1 MMARFQQTV
10 PRKDCAMAFD
20 FRVAPLAGWTPLIS
34 ILLSIHLVAAAA
46 VGATENAIATHSIHS
61 TVQNEDW
68 PMHGL
73 TAYEDRFSP
82 LSEIDRDSISRLG
95 LAWSY
100 ATGSD
105 RGLEATPLIID
116 GVLYATASWSIV
128 FALDA
133 KTGRELWRHDPKV
146 PGWKARHACC
156 GVVNRGVAH
165 ADGRIYSGTIDGR
178 LIALDARTGG
188 LLWSTQ
194 TTDPGQPYTITGAP
208 RIVKDLVVIGNGGA
222 EFGVRGYVSAYEVE
236 TGKLAWRFYTVP
248 ASKDGPHEHPELI
261 AAAKTWSRDSMWE
274 SGLGGTVWDS
284 MAFDPE
290 LDLLYVGTGNSS
302 VYDRDKRSPGGG
314 DNLYLASILA
324 LRPDTGKLVWYYQ
337 TTPGEH
343 WDYTATQ
350 QMILTDLDWKGS
362 RRKVLLQAPKNGF
375 FYVLDRATGEL
386 LGAKKFVHVSWA
398 SHVDLDSGRPVER
411 EEAHWSKKDAMVAP
425 APPGGHNWHPMS
437 FHPGTGLVYLP
448 ATESAYAFMAHSA
461 FRFRPG
467 LWNTGE
473 DFTRL
478 HESLENYGDARYLPC
493 GLTRLI
499 AWDPIR
505 EEKAWEVLHDSGV
518 PGGTLATAGGL
529 VFQGIGQGRFAA
541 FDAATGDRL
550 WSSEVGIDVMAAP
563 VTYRV
568 DGEQYI
574 AVLAGVGGSH
584 GNHQSEFDHDN
595 AGRVLSYKLDGKAP
609 MPPVT
614 LRPERRVSRPRLDVP
629 PETIE
634 RGRHVYAET
643 CFTCHGMGLQASGVY
658 PDLRTASAKTHEQWD
673 AIVRG
678 GIRTKKG
685 MPSFADA
692 VSAEDAKAIQAYVLD
707 RAWHEPG
714 ILEKML
720 GVLVD
725 HTCIPVSWMTD

>member
-1 MMARFQQTV
+1 MIFDLRAVSRTV
-10 PRKDCAMAFD
+10 RTHVTFCFLACLVAMAPI
-20 FRVAPLAGWTPLIS
+20 VATANAAEAKTGSSATPPGS
-34 ILLSIHLVAAAA
+34 RSTP
-46 VGATENAIATHSIHS
+46 ATS
-61 TVQNEDW
+61 VDW

-73 TAYEDRFSP
+73 TAYEERFSA
-82 LSEIDRDSISRLG
+82 LSEINHDSVSRLG

-105 RGLEATPLIID
+105 RGLEATPLVID

-133 KTGRELWRHDPKV
+133 RTGRELWRHDPQV

-165 ADGRIYSGTIDGR
+165 SKGRIFAGTIDGR
-178 LIALDARTGG
+178 LIALDARTGD
-188 LLWSTQ
+188 LLWSVR
-194 TTDPGQPYTITGAP
+194 TTNLSEPYTITGAP
-208 RIVKDLVVIGNGGA
+208 RIVKNLVVIGNGGA
-222 EFGVRGYVSAYEVE
+222 EFGVRGYVSAYHTESGE
-236 TGKLAWRFYTVP
+236 RAWRFYTVP
-248 ASKDGPHEHPELI
+248 ANKKGPHEHPELA
-261 AAAKTWSRDSMWE
+261 AAAKTWSKDSMWE
-274 SGLGGTVWDS
+274 AGLGGTAWDS

-302 VYDRDKRSPGGG
+302 VYDREKRSPGGG

-324 LRPDTGKLVWYYQ
+324 LRPDTGELVWHYQ

-350 QMILTDLDWKGS
+350 HMILADLDWKGT
-362 RRKVLLQAPKNGF
+362 RRKVLMQAPKNGF

-386 LGAKKFVHVSWA
+386 LGAEKFVHASWA
-398 SHVDLDSGRPVER
+398 SHVDLDTGRPVER
-411 EEAHWSKKDAMVAP
+411 EEAHWSKKDAFVSP

-437 FHPGTGLVYLP
+437 FHPGTGLVYIP
-448 ATESAYAFMAHSA
+448 AVESAYSYMSNAS

-478 HESLENYGDARYLPC
+478 HEAIEDYGAARYLPC
-493 GLTRLI
+493 GRTRLI
-499 AWDPIR
+499 AWDPVR
-505 EEKAWEVLHDSGV
+505 GEKAWEVLHDSGV
-518 PGGTLATAGGL
+518 PGGTLSTAGGL

-541 FDAATGDRL
+541 FDAATGERL
-550 WSSEVGIDVMAAP
+550 WSSEIGIDVMAPP
-563 VTYRV
+563 VTYRL

-595 AGRVLSYKLDGKAP
+595 AGRLLSYKLDAKAP
-609 MPPVT
+609 MPPVK
-614 LRPERRVSRPRLDVP
+614 LRPERQISRPRLDVP
-629 PETIE
+629 PETIK
-634 RGRHVYAET
+634 RGRQVYAET
-643 CFTCHGMGLQASGVY
+643 CFSCHGIGLQGSGVY
-658 PDLRTASAKTHEQWD
+658 PDLRTASAETHEQWD

-678 GIRTKKG
+678 GLRSQKG
-685 MPSFADA
+685 MPSFADV
-692 VSAEDAKAIQAYVLD
+692 VSADDAKAIQAYVLE

-714 ILEKML
+714 LLEKTL
-720 GVLVD
+720 GVFVD
-725 HTCIPVSWMTD
+725 HACIPVSWMTD

>member
-1 MMARFQQTV
+1 
-10 PRKDCAMAFD
+10 MAFD
-20 FRVAPLAGWTPLIS
+20 FRIAPGAARSLLISVFLIS
-34 ILLSIHLVAAAA
+34 IVSIVAATLVPTA
-46 VGATENAIATHSIHS
+46 VNAIETDPIPPSS
-61 TVQNEDW
+61 PKPGDDW

-82 LSEIDRDSISRLG
+82 LSEIDRNSVSRLG

-100 ATGSD
+100 PTGTN

-156 GVVNRGVAH
+156 DVVNRGVAH
-165 ADGRIYSGTIDGR
+165 SNGRIYVGTIDGR
-178 LIALDARTGG
+178 LIALDAKTGAPV
-188 LLWSTQ
+188 WSVQ
-194 TTDPGQPYTITGAP
+194 TADPDQPYTITGAP
-208 RIVKDLVVIGNGGA
+208 RVVKDLVVIGNGGA
-222 EFGVRGYVSAYEVE
+222 DLGVRGYFSAYHAE
-236 TGKLAWRFYTVP
+236 TGELAWRFYTVP
-248 ASKDGPHEHPELI
+248 ANKDGPHEHPELV

-274 SGLGGTVWDS
+274 SGLGGTAWDS
-284 MAFDPE
+284 MAFDAE

-324 LRPDTGKLVWYYQ
+324 LRPDTGELVWYYQ

-350 QMILTDLDWKGS
+350 HMILTDLDWKGA

-386 LGAKKFVHVSWA
+386 LGAKKFVHASWA
-398 SHVDLDSGRPVER
+398 THVDLDSGRPVER
-411 EEAHWSKKDAMVAP
+411 EEANWSKKDALISP
-425 APPGGHNWHPMS
+425 AATGGHNWHPMS
-437 FHPGTGLVYLP
+437 FHPGTGLVYIP
-448 ATESAYAFMAHSA
+448 AVESAYSYMPNST

-478 HESLENYGDARYLPC
+478 HETLEDYGDARYLPC

-499 AWDPIR
+499 AWDPVR
-505 EEKAWEVLHDSGV
+505 EKKAWEVLHDSGV
-518 PGGTLATAGGL
+518 PGGTLATAGDL
-529 VFQGIGQGRFAA
+529 VFQGIGQGRLAA
-541 FDAATGDRL
+541 FDATSGKLL
-550 WSSEVGIDVMAAP
+550 WTSEIGIDVMAPP
-563 VTYRV
+563 VSYRV
-568 DGEQYI
+568 DGQQYI

-595 AGRVLSYKLDGKAP
+595 AGRLLSYKLGGKAT

-614 LRPERRVSRPRLDVP
+614 LRPKRKVSRPRLDVP
-629 PETIE
+629 PEMIE
-634 RGRHVYAET
+634 RGRRVYADT
-643 CFTCHGMGLQASGVY
+643 CFTCHGMGLHASGLY
-658 PDLRTASAKTHEQWD
+658 PDLRTASAETHEQWD
-673 AIVRG
+673 AIVLG
-678 GIRTKKG
+678 GIRTQKG
-685 MPSFADA
+685 MPSFADV
-692 VSAEDAKAIQAYVLD
+692 VSAEDARAVQAYVLD

-714 ILEKML
+714 VLEKML
-720 GVLVD
+720 GVFVD
-725 HTCIPVSWMTD
+725 NACVPVSWMTD

>member
-1 MMARFQQTV
+1 
-10 PRKDCAMAFD
+10 MAFD
-20 FRVAPLAGWTPLIS
+20 FRIAPLAGWAPLIS
-34 ILLSIHLVAAAA
+34 ILLSNHLVAAAA
-46 VGATENAIATHSIHS
+46 VGATENAIAIHSIRS

-222 EFGVRGYVSAYEVE
+222 EFGVRGYVSAYEVK

-248 ASKDGPHEHPELI
+248 SSKDGPHEHPELI

-448 ATESAYAFMAHSA
+448 AARTRIRVHGPQRLSISPGTLEYGRGLHASARKS
-461 FRFRPG
+461 RELR
-467 LWNTGE
+467 
-473 DFTRL
+473 RR
-478 HESLENYGDARYLPC
+478 SI
-493 GLTRLI
+493 LI

-643 CFTCHGMGLQASGVY
+643 CFTCHGIATIRVWFARSMPGGRRTCSIVSRSPTSITRPRSCSAARRRGPCPGSVASSISWRRCPGPER
-658 PDLRTASAKTHEQWD
+658 PD
-673 AIVRG
+673 VR
-678 GIRTKKG
+678 
-685 MPSFADA
+685 
-692 VSAEDAKAIQAYVLD
+692 
-707 RAWHEPG
+707 
-714 ILEKML
+714 
-720 GVLVD
+720 
-725 HTCIPVSWMTD
+725 

>member
-1 MMARFQQTV
+1 
-10 PRKDCAMAFD
+10 MAFE
-20 FRVAPLAGWTPLIS
+20 FRVTPLVFRT
-34 ILLSIHLVAAAA
+34 LLVSMLAINFLTAAIT
-46 VGATENAIATHSIHS
+46 GATANDAQAKLDPSRQSESPD
-61 TVQNEDW
+61 EDW
-68 PMHGL
+68 PLHGL
-73 TAYEDRFSP
+73 TPYEERFSP
-82 LSEIDRDSISRLG
+82 LSDINRDSVSRLG

-100 ATGSD
+100 DTHSN

-116 GVLYATASWSIV
+116 GVLYATASWSVV

-133 KTGRELWRHDPKV
+133 KTGREIWRHDPKV
-146 PGWKARHACC
+146 PRWKAKHVCC
-156 GVVNRGVAH
+156 DVVNRGVAH
-165 ADGRIYSGTIDGR
+165 SNGRIYSGTIDGR

-188 LLWSTQ
+188 LVWSVR

-208 RIVKDLVVIGNGGA
+208 RIVKNLIIIGNGGA
-222 EFGVRGYVSAYEVE
+222 DFGVRGYISAYQLE

-261 AAAKTWSRDSMWE
+261 AAAKTWSKDSMWK
-274 SGLGGTVWDS
+274 SGLGGTAWDS

-302 VYDRDKRSPGGG
+302 VYDREKRSPGGG

-324 LRPDTGKLVWYYQ
+324 LRPDTGELVWYYQ

-350 QMILTDLDWKGS
+350 HMILTDLDWKGT
-362 RRKVLLQAPKNGF
+362 RRKVLMQAPKNGF
-375 FYVLDRATGEL
+375 FYVLDRVTGEL
-386 LGAKKFVHVSWA
+386 LGAKKFVHASWA

-411 EEAHWSKKDAMVAP
+411 EESLWSKRDAIVSP

-448 ATESAYAFMAHSA
+448 ASESVYIYMANDAYQ
-461 FRFRPG
+461 FRPG

-478 HESLENYGDARYLPC
+478 QKTAEDFSDLRFLPC
-493 GLTRLI
+493 GRTRLV

-505 EEKAWEVLHDSGV
+505 QEKAWEVLHDSGV
-518 PGGTLATAGGL
+518 PGGTLATAGDL

-541 FDAATGDRL
+541 FDAVTGDRL
-550 WSSEVGIDVMAAP
+550 WSSEVGIDVMAPP

-568 DGEQYI
+568 DGEQFI
-574 AVLAGVGGSH
+574 AVLAGVGGSQ
-584 GNHQSEFDHDN
+584 GNHLSEFDHDN
-595 AGRVLSYKLDGKAP
+595 AGRLLSYKLDGKA
-609 MPPVT
+609 T
-614 LRPERRVSRPRLDVP
+614 LPAVAIRPKRSVSRPPLDVP
-629 PETIE
+629 IETLE
-634 RGRHVYAET
+634 RGRQAYAEN
-643 CFTCHGMGLQASGVY
+643 CFSCHGLGLHSSGLY
-658 PDLRTASAKTHEQWD
+658 PDLRTASPETHEQWD

-678 GIRTKKG
+678 GIRTHKG

-692 VSAEDAKAIQAYVLD
+692 VDAEDAKAIQAYVLD
-707 RAWHEPG
+707 RASKRVG
-714 ILEKML
+714 FLENML
-720 GVLVD
+720 GVFVD
-725 HTCIPVSWMTD
+725 HACVPVSWLTN